1 MVKSSKGL
9 RRRTRSKLSKRPRE
23 RGLSPITRSFQ
34 TYTTGEKASIV
45 IDSSVHK
52 GQPHSRFHG
61 KTGTVVGTQGNALL
75 LDVKMGN
82 KMKRVIVKPEHLK
95 KQKF

>member
-9 RRRTRSKLSKRPRE
+9 RRRTRSKLRKKPRE

-34 TYTTGEKASIV
+34 TYATGEKASII
-45 IDSSVHK
+45 IDPSVHK

-61 KTGTVVGTQGNALL
+61 KTGTIMGTQGNAYL
-75 LDVKMGN
+75 LDVKMGR
-82 KMKRVIVKPEHLK
+82 KMKRVIVNPEHLK

>member
-9 RRRTRSKLSKRPRE
+9 RRRTRSKFKKRPRE
-23 RGLSPITRSFQ
+23 RGLSPITRAFQ
-34 TYTTGEKASIV
+34 TYTTGEKANII
-45 IDSSVHK
+45 IDPSVHK

-61 KTGTVVGTQGNALL
+61 KTGTVVGTQGNAYL
-75 LDVKMGN
+75 LDVKMGR
-82 KMKRVIVKPEHLK
+82 KIKRVIVDSKHLK